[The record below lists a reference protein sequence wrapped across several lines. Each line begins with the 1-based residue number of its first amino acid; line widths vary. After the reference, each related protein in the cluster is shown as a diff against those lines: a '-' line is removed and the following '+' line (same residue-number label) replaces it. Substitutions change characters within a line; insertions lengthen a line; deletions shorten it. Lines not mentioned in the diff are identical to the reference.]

1 MPGKSIVEEMICSKD
16 FSYLNPYFY
25 HNPYALRC
33 ELGIGNTDEEYWDN
47 AEQRAMDIYR
57 ILFPRGADAIIFNY
71 WLYDYCDSGEA
82 ESLQFDANDDMEGI
96 IENRIQSE
104 AEQLRFLSNYQLKYR
119 HFTVRDLAT
128 YDEPSDFDYG
138 RHRRNRVVCY
148 SDGVGFDYRN
158 LIFSQIHGI
167 HAHDVGFVSF
177 ENECIFSIYDDRGC
191 DIVFMTHN
199 KLKEFYHK
207 IQPFFLEYDVEEM
220 KRRYE
225 G

>member
-33 ELGIGNTDEEYWDN
+33 ELGIGTTDEEYLDT

-138 RHRRNRVVCY
+138 RQRRNRVVCY

-177 ENECIFSIYDDRGC
+177 KNECIFSIYDDRGC

-207 IQPFFLEYDVEEM
+207 IQPYFLEYDVEEM
-220 KRRYE
+220 KKRYE